1 MSKQE
6 RAARTRNALIRSA
19 AELFEQCGYTKASLY
34 EISSGAGVSRG
45 ALHFHFVNKADLA
58 DAVEGA
64 AARSLHRAA
73 RRAEQGQTNALQALT
88 NLSHTFA
95 QLLSWDVVVR
105 AGFRINCDAG
115 LHTGRDLRRQWQSC
129 VRELVSR
136 AGEEEALARDVPQ
149 EPLVMTVVGATT
161 GFEVL
166 GRANGHWL
174 SHYSLTSFWQLLLPV
189 VAAPRVL
196 ATLDPAGSGPVTGAL
211 PGQFRH
217 TGDIPPRARRSGSGP
232 RPAAPACRS
241 CAAPDGPGAPGPK
254 QQVSRPCSS
263 EPGGTS
269 S

>member
-6 RAARTRNALIRSA
+6 RAARTRSALIRSA

-34 EISSGAGVSRG
+34 EISAGAGVSRG

-73 RRAEQGQTNALQALT
+73 RGAEQGQTNALQALT

-95 QLLSWDVVVR
+95 QLLSRDVVVR
-105 AGFRINCDAG
+105 AGFRINGDAG

-129 VRELVSR
+129 VRDLVSR
-136 AGEEEALARDVPQ
+136 AGEEEALARDVAQ

-174 SHYSLTSFWQLLLPV
+174 SHYSLTGFWQLLLPV

-196 ATLDPAGSGPVTGAL
+196 ATLDPAGSGPPADTL
-211 PGQFRH
+211 PGQFKH
-217 TGDIPPRARRSGSGP
+217 TGDIPPRTRRCSPGP
-232 RPAAPACRS
+232 RPAAIGCRS
-241 CAAPDGPGAPGPK
+241 CAETDAPATTGPRQTG
-254 QQVSRPCSS
+254 RPRPS
-263 EPGGTS
+263 ETGGTPP
-269 S
+269 